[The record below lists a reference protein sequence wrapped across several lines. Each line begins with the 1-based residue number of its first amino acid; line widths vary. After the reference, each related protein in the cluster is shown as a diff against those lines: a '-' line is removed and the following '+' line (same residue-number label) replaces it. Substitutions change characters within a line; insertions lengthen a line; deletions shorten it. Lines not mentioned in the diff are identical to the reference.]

1 MKSQYLF
8 RLVALLFILTFF
20 AGIYKIAK
28 AGEYKIK
35 GYIDGV
41 IPLVDFANKPFR
53 EEEITFK
60 NQSLQNFNFNQIT
73 GNEFNITQ
81 IATDYHTKPLTIGI
95 ERESSTIAKE
105 PIMSQTTFVNN
116 LRNVWDNLKAGM
128 LIDLIDACFETVDFD
143 SVDFYK
149 GTRGPDFTGIDDYL
163 SKGPSTF
170 SAIDKLDFS
179 TPLNITNIS
188 SPPSKPPF

>member
-1 MKSQYLF
+1 MKSQYLL

-20 AGIYKIAK
+20 AGIYKIAQ

-41 IPLVDFANKPFR
+41 IPLADFANKPFR
-53 EEEITFK
+53 DEEMTFK
-60 NQSLQNFNFNQIT
+60 NQSLQNFIFNQI
-73 GNEFNITQ
+73 ES
-81 IATDYHTKPLTIGI
+81 
-95 ERESSTIAKE
+95 ERDLSAIAKE

-116 LRNVWDNLKAGM
+116 LRNAWDNLKAVTPIG
-128 LIDLIDACFETVDFD
+128 LIDACFETVDFD

-170 SAIDKLDFS
+170 SAIDKLNLS

-188 SPPSKPPF
+188 SPPLK